1 MSSKFDIVSQALLL
15 IGEAPINSFDEG
27 VSGVVASNLYDTT
40 RDSLLTATRWR
51 FAVGKAS
58 LSKLTATPLNE
69 WNNAFQLPSD
79 LLMPIRVYPKTS
91 YEIYEDKIYSNQ
103 NSLQLDYIFRP
114 DESAFPAYFVE
125 CLAAHLAEKFALSIT
140 NNQTMRQAMQ
150 ETAIDSYKKAA
161 FKDAQGRPST
171 PIVSRP
177 YVQVRS

>member
-1 MSSKFDIVSQALLL
+1 
-15 IGEAPINSFDEG
+15 
-27 VSGVVASNLYDTT
+27 
-40 RDSLLTATRWR
+40 
-51 FAVGKAS
+51 
-58 LSKLTATPLNE
+58 
-69 WNNAFQLPSD
+69 
-79 LLMPIRVYPKTS
+79 MPIRVYPKTS